1 MSAQTA
7 KVILLH
13 GWGFTPAI
21 WTPVADALI
30 RHGFNP
36 DQIFAPRL
44 PLASGDLSQTLA
56 ALTRLIPERAHL
68 VGWSLGGELAMA
80 LTDTMPK
87 YLASLSLIASTPC
100 FMNRHDW
107 SLGQSESLLDDFDQR
122 LADNPAALLKRFS
135 ILIRHG
141 DAAAGRDR
149 VLADTLAQANEPDP
163 VRLTHGLQ
171 LLRDIDLRLSV
182 SAATPPT
189 LLLHG
194 TADAVVPIAA
204 AAWLAER
211 PNVSLTPI
219 ESASHALPLTHGVQI
234 ADALRHVI
242 EQSA

>member
-1 MSAQTA
+1 MKTPI
-7 KVILLH
+7 VFLH
-13 GWGFTPAI
+13 GWGFTPKVWAPVVEALVLGGVEREHI
-21 WTPVADALI
+21 ATPALPLQTGDLRQNLDAL
-30 RHGFNP
+30 
-36 DQIFAPRL
+36 
-44 PLASGDLSQTLA
+44 STV
-56 ALTRLIPERAHL
+56 TPERAHI
-68 VGWSLGGELAMA
+68 VGWSLGGELALA
-80 LTDTMPK
+80 FANRQPARI
-87 YLASLSLIASTPC
+87 ASLTMIASTPC

-163 VRLTHGLQ
+163 VRLAHGLQ

-219 ESASHALPLTHGVQI
+219 EGASHALPLTHAVQI